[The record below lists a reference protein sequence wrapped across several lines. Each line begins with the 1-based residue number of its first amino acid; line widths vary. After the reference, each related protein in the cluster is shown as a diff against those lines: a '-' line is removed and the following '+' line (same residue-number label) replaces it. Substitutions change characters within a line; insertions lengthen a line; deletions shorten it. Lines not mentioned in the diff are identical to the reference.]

1 MKKNKKMLKLGWTRA
16 VPLTILCAL
25 CFGRLMLSAAD
36 DAPREGDLQALLD
49 EARLARDA
57 ALLEVTQLRSELG
70 AVRGQLDSVRRQYA
84 ELLLKARSQ
93 ADALA
98 ELQLEIAQL
107 LVDGGERRNGDYAVQ
122 AFDAL
127 GQIRRQHAELYQGVR
142 EFGEYLG
149 AVLEVI
155 QPSEV
160 LEREINDRFQ
170 DLVREIDR
178 LERMPSLVAGRGG
191 NEPRVR
197 RQCRVLAV
205 NDDLQVVVL
214 NAGRND
220 GVYPGSIWFLTEDSV
235 IVGRLSVV
243 ESRPAV
249 SAAMPIEG
257 DLHGFV
263 PGAVVRLEKDVRED

>member
-1 MKKNKKMLKLGWTRA
+1 MKKNRKKLIFGWTSA

-25 CFGRLMLSAAD
+25 CFGWLTLSAAD
-36 DAPREGDLQALLD
+36 EAPRTSELQARLD

-57 ALLEVTQLRSELG
+57 ARLEVTQLRSELG
-70 AVRGQLDSVRRQYA
+70 VVRGQLDSVRRQYA
-84 ELLLKARSQ
+84 DLLQKARSQ
-93 ADALA
+93 ADALT
-98 ELQLEIAQL
+98 ELRVEITQL
-107 LVDGGERRNGDYAVQ
+107 LIDAGGAGDGEYVVQ
-122 AFDAL
+122 VLDAL
-127 GQIRRQHAELYQGVR
+127 DQMRRQHAGLYQGVR
-142 EFGEYLG
+142 QFGEYLE

-160 LEREINDRFQ
+160 LRREINGRFQ
-170 DLVREIDR
+170 RLVREIDR

-191 NEPRVR
+191 NETRVR

-220 GVYPGSIWFLTEDSV
+220 GVYPGSVWFLARDSV
-235 IVGRLSVV
+235 IVGRLSVI

-263 PGAVVRLEKDVRED
+263 PGAVVRLEKDIRED

>member
-1 MKKNKKMLKLGWTRA
+1 MKKNRKKLIFEWTTA
-16 VPLTILCAL
+16 IPITILCAL
-25 CFGRLMLSAAD
+25 CFDRLTLSAAD
-36 DAPREGDLQALLD
+36 EAPSLSGLQAHLD

-57 ALLEVTQLRSELG
+57 ARLEVTQLRSELG
-70 AVRGQLDSVRRQYA
+70 VVQGQLDSVRRQYA

-93 ADALA
+93 AEALTK
-98 ELQLEIAQL
+98 LQIEITQL
-107 LVDGGERRNGDYAVQ
+107 LVGAEGTSDGEYAVKVL
-122 AFDAL
+122 DAL
-127 GQIRRQHAELYQGVR
+127 GQTRRQHAGLYQEVR
-142 EFGEYLG
+142 EFGEYLE

-160 LEREINDRFQ
+160 LKREINGRFQ
-170 DLVREIDR
+170 RLVREIGR

-191 NEPRVR
+191 NETRVR

-220 GVYPGSIWFLTEDSV
+220 GVYPGSVWFLARDSV
-235 IVGRLSVV
+235 IVGRLSVI

-263 PGAVVRLEKDVRED
+263 PGAVVRLEKDIRED